1 MTFSLHQYAFLF
13 VVFSV
18 MGWFLETSYRTLANR
33 RFINPGV
40 LAGPYVPLY
49 GFSGIVILM
58 IYGRIGSE
66 PLIIRFFTYA
76 LVVSIIEYLVGEL
89 LLLVFKR
96 RYWDYSNDIFNVQG
110 HICLIF
116 SMIWGVLSLICERVL
131 YPLSVGLFTHVD
143 GRVVYMT
150 AFAGLLIMG
159 IDLIRTTG
167 VVTAVRAGAGR
178 IASLGDEM
186 RSYLGARIAPF
197 MPSGDGNGVSI
208 YYRRFLRTVDS
219 RMRHA
224 YRRATGE
231 GKVPGSRMES
241 SPLAG
246 LGEIAERMIRY
257 LKARRP

>member
-18 MGWFLETSYRTLANR
+18 MGWFLETSYRSLANR

-49 GFSGIVILM
+49 GFSGIVILL
-58 IYGRIGSE
+58 IYGRIGAE

-110 HICLIF
+110 HICLVF

-143 GRVVYMT
+143 ARVVHVT
-150 AFAGLLIMG
+150 AFAGLLVMG
-159 IDLIRTTG
+159 IDLVRTTG
-167 VVTAVRAGAGR
+167 GAEAVRAGAGR
-178 IASLGDEM
+178 IAALLDEM
-186 RSYLGARIAPF
+186 RAYLTARITPF
-197 MPSGDGNGVSI
+197 ISFGNGNGVAI
-208 YYRRFLRTVDS
+208 YYRRFLRTVDA

-224 YRRATGE
+224 NRRAAGE
-231 GKVPGSRMES
+231 GSVPGTRTDGS
-241 SPLAG
+241 LTAG
-246 LGEIAERMIRY
+246 LEAMAERMIRY
-257 LKARRP
+257 MKARRP

>member
-18 MGWFLETSYRTLANR
+18 MGWLLETSYRSLANR

-40 LAGPYVPLY
+40 LTGPYVPLY

-58 IYGRIGSE
+58 IYGKIGSE
-66 PLIIRFFTYA
+66 PLIIRFFAYA
-76 LVVSIIEYLVGEL
+76 LVVSIIEYLVGEF

-110 HICLIF
+110 HICLVF

-143 GRVVYMT
+143 DRLVYVT
-150 AFAGLLIMG
+150 AFAGLLVMG
-159 IDLIRTTG
+159 MDLLRTTG
-167 VVTAVRAGAGR
+167 VVAAARARAGR
-178 IASLGDEM
+178 IASLAEEM
-186 RSYLGARIAPF
+186 RLHLSARISPF
-197 MPSGDGNGVSI
+197 MQSGNGNGVSI

-219 RMRHA
+219 RMRLA
-224 YRRATGE
+224 GRRAAGNSK
-231 GKVPGSRMES
+231 GFGARMD
-241 SPLAG
+241 SPSLAG
-246 LGEIAERMIRY
+246 LGEIAERVIRY